1 MSESKA
7 KIISK
12 PCLITGIVLAALS
25 LLFGIYLT
33 AVMVYRTRSIV
44 QTDTYMKIFRYEI
57 LICAIWLLG
66 ALSLI
71 VLCTRSSAHSAG
83 RIILKVIAGIIALL
97 GLSLLGFTCFVGIR
111 GFVSGSAETKNALV
125 LGMALENGKPN
136 QDLLNRVKR
145 AEEYLSE
152 HPDSMLICTGGNK
165 TETSPSE
172 AEVMK
177 DLLMQDGV
185 AEDKIILEDQ
195 ASMTLANFRNTAKM
209 IDPNAPV
216 TVITNSYH
224 MHRSLYFAKKAGFT
238 NLNAAPAKSDPVF
251 YGANLMWEVVSLID
265 QMLPRSGKQSA
276 PPPASSAADS
286 MPADSSAA
294 Q

>member
-1 MSESKA
+1 MSESKS
-7 KIISK
+7 KTISK
-12 PCLITGIVLAALS
+12 PRLIAGIVLSVLV

-44 QTDTYMKIFRYEI
+44 QTGAYMKVFRYEI

-71 VLCTRSSAHSAG
+71 VSGIRSSAKSVG
-83 RIILKVIAGIIALL
+83 RVIMKVIAVIIMLL
-97 GLSLLGFTCFVGIR
+97 GLALFGYTCFVGIR
-111 GFVSGSAETKNALV
+111 GFVSDSDETKNAIV

-145 AEEYLSE
+145 AEEYLNE

-195 ASMTLANFRNTAKM
+195 APMTLANFRNTAEM
-209 IDPNAPV
+209 IDPNEPV

-224 MHRSLYFAKKAGFT
+224 MYRSLSIAKTAGFT
-238 NLNAAPAKSDPVF
+238 DLKAASAKSDPVF

-265 QMLPRSGKQSA
+265 QMFPKSGKQSA
-276 PPPASSAADS
+276 PPPASSGADS
-286 MPADSSAA
+286 MSADSSAA

>member
-12 PCLITGIVLAALS
+12 PCLIIGIVLAALS

-44 QTDTYMKIFRYEI
+44 LTNTYMKIFRYEI
-57 LICAIWLLG
+57 LICVIWLLG

-71 VLCTRSSAHSAG
+71 VLGTRSSAHSAG

-97 GLSLLGFTCFVGIR
+97 GLALLCFTGYIGIR
-111 GFVSGSAETKNALV
+111 GFVGGSADTKNAIV

-136 QDLLNRVKR
+136 QDLLNR
-145 AEEYLSE
+145 
-152 HPDSMLICTGGNK
+152 GGNK

-177 DLLMQDGV
+177 ELLMQDGV

-195 ASMTLANFRNTAKM
+195 APMTLANFQNTAKM

-238 NLNAAPAKSDPVF
+238 DLNAAPAKSDPVF

-265 QMLPRSGKQSA
+265 QMFPKSGKQSA
-276 PPPASSAADS
+276 PPPASSGADS